1 MIKVLIVDDSAVQ
14 QDYLSY
20 ILSTDPEIQV
30 VGRASNGKE
39 ALDFLKLHQPDVITM
54 DIYMPDMDGFEVT
67 RRIMEN
73 KPVPIVIV
81 SAIWDPM
88 EVEKTFQAMEM
99 GAVSLI
105 VKPAGIGNPNFK
117 RNAAELIAIVKQA
130 AAAKVVRLRSRC
142 FPATT
147 PVKILSATR
156 KRGKIG
162 IVALGAST
170 GGPAAIQQFLAA
182 LPKDFP
188 LPILIVQHISS
199 GFTKGLV
206 EWLNSSSQLQVYIA
220 AHGEPIRGGCVY
232 IAPEEYQMGVNNSG
246 IIKLTKDLPE
256 HFMRPAASYLFRSVL
271 KAFSNAT
278 AGILLTGM
286 GVDGAAELKQIKE
299 AGGVT
304 FAQDLASSIIY
315 GMPGEAVRLGGAD
328 YVMPPRDIALRLVDM
343 ITNTLNGRV
352 LRGG

>member
-1 MIKVLIVDDSAVQ
+1 MIKVLIVDDSAVY

-30 VGRASNGKE
+30 IGRASNGKE
-39 ALDFLKLHQPDVITM
+39 TLDFLKLHQPDVITM

-88 EVEKTFQAMEM
+88 EVEKTFQAMEV

-105 VKPAGIGNPNFK
+105 EKPAGIGSPNVEK
-117 RNAAELIAIVKQA
+117 NTAELIAIVKQA
-130 AAAKVVRLRSRC
+130 AEAKVVRLRSRRL
-142 FPATT
+142 PATA
-147 PVKILSATR
+147 PVEVPSALR
-156 KRGKIG
+156 ERGG
-162 IVALGAST
+162 IEVVALGAST
-170 GGPAAIQQFLAA
+170 GGPAAIRQFLSA
-182 LPKDFP
+182 LPQGFP

-206 EWLNSSSQLQVYIA
+206 EWLNSSSHLQVHIA
-220 AHGEPIRGGCVY
+220 AQGEPIRGGCVY
-232 IAPEEYQMGVNNSG
+232 IAPEEFQMGVNNCG
-246 IIKLTKDLPE
+246 IIKLTQDPPE
-256 HFMRPAASYLFRSVL
+256 HFMRPAVSYLFRSVL

-278 AGILLTGM
+278 VGILLTGM

-299 AGGVT
+299 AGGIT
-304 FAQDLASSIIY
+304 FAQDLNSSTIY

-328 YVMPPRDIALRLVDM
+328 YVMPPRDIASRLVDV
-343 ITNTLNGRV
+343 ITNT
-352 LRGG
+352 